1 MDFITKLLPSKDLAT
16 GIIYNSILVM
26 VDTLTKYAHFI
37 PCKEL
42 MTAMGLAY
50 LILDRLIRHYGILE
64 SFITDRDK
72 LFILNF

>member
-1 MDFITKLLPSKDLAT
+1 MDFITKLLLSKDLAT
-16 GIIYNSILVM
+16 EVIYNLILVI

-42 MTAMGLAY
+42 ITTIKLVY

-72 LFILNF
+72 LFTSNF

>member
-1 MDFITKLLPSKDLAT
+1 MDFITKLLASKDPAT
-16 GIIYNSILVM
+16 GVIYDLILVI

-42 MTAMGLAY
+42 MTAIELAY
-50 LILDRLIRHYGILE
+50 LILDRLIRHYRILE

-72 LFILNF
+72 LFISNF